1 MAYRSPASDVS
12 HYWIR
17 VGFRIL
23 LQSSTARTACAV
35 AFARWPS
42 LNGVPSAVIIPLRSG
57 VTARSEMS
65 LTGVWMNELR
75 SILLLDED
83 EDGALAGKFRSI
95 VGRDPHVRT
104 LTGRTSPVENGKQ
117 MLGFAVQFQIEEP
130 GPGYGHYS
138 VCTWCGWAKDKA
150 PNPTITTHW
159 LLTSSRLS
167 KEDEWSSTT
176 TGCDTFE
183 KVLDSPEE
191 KYLSADRQT
200 LEQLLARSPMRER

>member
-1 MAYRSPASDVS
+1 
-12 HYWIR
+12 
-17 VGFRIL
+17 
-23 LQSSTARTACAV
+23 
-35 AFARWPS
+35 
-42 LNGVPSAVIIPLRSG
+42 
-57 VTARSEMS
+57 MS
-65 LTGVWMNELR
+65 LRGVWMNELR

-83 EDGALAGKFRSI
+83 EDGALAGKFRSM
-95 VGRDPHVRT
+95 VGRDPHVRI
-104 LTGRTSPVENGKQ
+104 LTGRTSPVESGKQ

-150 PNPTITTHW
+150 PNQTITTHW
-159 LLTSSRLS
+159 LLTISRLS

-191 KYLSADRQT
+191 KYLSADRQA
-200 LEQLLARSPMRER
+200 LEQLLAKSQIRAR